1 MDANL
6 ESDAHGDGNFSAA
19 FPLGLRI
26 LALASLGAMCWA
38 SNLHVLSLLGVD
50 TGAVLDVRVVEHV
63 PSISHHRTS
72 SAGANGLSL
81 AEAAGAAAAQQTMHP
96 SRFYP
101 PVYGLALSYALWTLL
116 GLALFQWFGAAGST
130 AVGRTLPA
138 VFLVLALLGLFTP
151 VDRLRKRERYMFL
164 RSVERQMGRS

>member
-26 LALASLGAMCWA
+26 LALASLGALCWA
-38 SNLHVLSLLGVD
+38 SNLHILSLLGVD
-50 TGAVLDVRVVEHV
+50 TGAVLDVRVVEH
-63 PSISHHRTS
+63 SISVSHHRTS

-81 AEAAGAAAAQQTMHP
+81 AETAGTAPAQQTIHP

-101 PVYGLALSYALWTLL
+101 PIYSLALSYALWTLL
-116 GLALFQWFGAAGST
+116 GLALFHWFGAAGSST
-130 AVGRTLPA
+130 LGRTLPA
-138 VFLVLALLGLFTP
+138 AFLVLALLGLFTP
-151 VDRLRKRERYMFL
+151 VERLRKRERFMFL
-164 RSVERQMGRS
+164 RSVIACMRTV